1 MTKFLFFSGK
11 GGVGKTSMACTTGV
25 YNADKGL
32 KTLIVTTDP
41 AANLSDVF
49 EQEIGHKITKINNIE
64 NLYAME
70 IDPDEATNEY
80 KENLLAPMREIFDE
94 EMVKIA
100 DEQLSG
106 PCTEEMASFH
116 RFIDFMELEDYDVII
131 FDTAPTGHTI
141 RLLELPIDWSKH
153 IEESA
158 AGSGQTCMGPVSMIQ
173 DSKEKFD
180 KAIEKLRDTS
190 MTDFIFVMQPEQTS
204 LDETIRAS
212 NELKDLEIF
221 TTRIIVNGF
230 IPKGEANTPFFKE
243 RYEMQQGYFE
253 KTKRIFKDLKIDT
266 MELFDSELKGVDRFR
281 VSGEILFEGKKVEE
295 SVKLEDENVKI
306 GKLDYENAK
315 GVKSVKL
322 GYENTKDIRIEK
334 NEKARSL
341 IIPKSGSV
349 RNIFFSGKGGVGKTV
364 MACVTAV
371 KVASEGY
378 KTLLLTTDP
387 AAHIG
392 KVLDK
397 PIEDNPSPVEGCD
410 NLYAAKIDPKV
421 AFEEYK
427 EMVLKE
433 AKSKFSEATIATM
446 EEELNSPCTEEM
458 AAFQKF
464 ISYASKE
471 EYDVIVFDT
480 APTGHTLRLLE
491 LPMDW
496 SKQIQMKAGVNS
508 EISDE
513 DKKQKEKFDR
523 VIATMKD
530 REKTTFAFVM
540 YPEKTPIIE
549 AYRAS
554 EELRSVGIET
564 TMVVANLIIP
574 REQALTEFFVNRSN
588 MQEKYLG
595 EIEERFKGAE
605 LVKVPMYDREIK
617 GIDLLVKL
625 GNSIF

>member
-1 MTKFLFFSGK
+1 MTQFLFFSGK

-49 EQEIGHKITKINNIE
+49 EQEIGHKITKINSIE

-94 EMVKIA
+94 EMIRIA

-106 PCTEEMASFH
+106 PCTEEMASFD
-116 RFIDFMELEDYDVII
+116 RFIDFMEIDEYDLII

-158 AGSGQTCMGPVSMIQ
+158 QGSGQTCMGPVSMIQ
-173 DSKEKFD
+173 DSKDKFD
-180 KAIEKLRDTS
+180 RAIAKLRDTS
-190 MTDFIFVMQPEQTS
+190 QTDFIFVMQPEQTS
-204 LDETIRAS
+204 LDETVRAS
-212 NELKDLEIF
+212 NELKELGIS
-221 TTRIIVNGF
+221 TTKVIINGF
-230 IPKGEANTPFFKE
+230 IPQDEAITPFFKS
-243 RYEMQQGYFE
+243 RYEMQQNYLE
-253 KTKRIFKDLKIDT
+253 KAKKIFKGWPIDT

-281 VSGEILFEGKKVEE
+281 VSASILFDGKKPE
-295 SVKLEDENVKI
+295 KTTKI
-306 GKLDYENAK
+306 EYTHIDDIKMQKNENAK
-315 GVKSVKL
+315 
-322 GYENTKDIRIEK
+322 
-334 NEKARSL
+334 SL
-341 IIPKSGSV
+341 ILPKKGSI
-349 RNIFFSGKGGVGKTV
+349 RNVFFSGKGGVGKTV
-364 MACVTAV
+364 MACITAV
-371 KVASEGY
+371 KSANEGF

-397 PIEDNPSPVEGCD
+397 PIEDNPAPIDGCP

-427 EMVLKE
+427 DMVLKD
-433 AKSKFSEATIATM
+433 AKSKFSGPTIATM

-464 ISYASKE
+464 ISYASEE

-496 SKQIQMKAGVNS
+496 SKQIQMKAGVTA
-508 EISDE
+508 EISEE

-530 REKTTFAFVM
+530 QEKTTFSFVM

-554 EELRSVGIET
+554 EELKTVGIET
-564 TMVVANLIIP
+564 QMAIANLIIP
-574 REQALTEFFVNRSN
+574 EEQATSPFFRNRRN
-588 MQEKYLG
+588 MQEKYLQ
-595 EIEERFKGAE
+595 EIKDDFKGAE
-605 LVKVPMYDREIK
+605 LVRVPMYDKEIK
-617 GIDLLVKL
+617 GIDMLTKI
-625 GNSIF
+625 GDSIF

>member
-1 MTKFLFFSGK
+1 MTQFLFFSGK

-49 EQEIGHKITKINNIE
+49 EQEIGHKITKINSIE

-94 EMVKIA
+94 EMIRIA

-106 PCTEEMASFH
+106 PCTEEMASFD
-116 RFIDFMELEDYDVII
+116 RFIDFMEIDEYDLII

-158 AGSGQTCMGPVSMIQ
+158 QGSGQTCMGPVSMIQ
-173 DSKEKFD
+173 DSKDKFD
-180 KAIEKLRDTS
+180 RAIAKLRDTS
-190 MTDFIFVMQPEQTS
+190 QTDFIFVMQPEQTS
-204 LDETIRAS
+204 LDETVRAS
-212 NELKDLEIF
+212 NELKELGIS
-221 TTRIIVNGF
+221 TTKVIINGF
-230 IPKGEANTPFFKE
+230 IPQDEAITPFFKS
-243 RYEMQQGYFE
+243 RYEMQQNYLE
-253 KTKRIFKDLKIDT
+253 KAKKIFKGWPIDT

-281 VSGEILFEGKKVEE
+281 VSASILFDGKKPE
-295 SVKLEDENVKI
+295 KTTKI
-306 GKLDYENAK
+306 EYTNIDDIKMQKNENAK
-315 GVKSVKL
+315 
-322 GYENTKDIRIEK
+322 
-334 NEKARSL
+334 SL
-341 IIPKSGSV
+341 ILPKKGSI
-349 RNIFFSGKGGVGKTV
+349 RNVFFSGKGGVGKTV
-364 MACVTAV
+364 MACITAV
-371 KVASEGY
+371 KSANEGF

-397 PIEDNPSPVEGCD
+397 PIEDNPAPIDGCP

-421 AFEEYK
+421 ALEEYK
-427 EMVLKE
+427 DMVLKD
-433 AKSKFSEATIATM
+433 AKSKFSGPTIATM

-464 ISYASKE
+464 ISYASEE

-496 SKQIQMKAGVNS
+496 SKQIQMKAGVTA
-508 EISDE
+508 EISEE

-530 REKTTFAFVM
+530 QEKTTFSFVM

-554 EELRSVGIET
+554 EELKTVGIET
-564 TMVVANLIIP
+564 QMVIANLIIP
-574 REQALTEFFVNRSN
+574 EEQATSPFFRNRRN
-588 MQEKYLG
+588 MQEKYLQ
-595 EIEERFKGAE
+595 EIKDDFKGAE
-605 LVKVPMYDREIK
+605 LVRVPMYDKEIK
-617 GIDLLVKL
+617 GIDMLTKI
-625 GNSIF
+625 GDSIF